1 MGNETNIREP
11 QRGLTFEDV
20 WAAIQETGRM
30 LKEMGAE
37 TDRKM
42 KETERIIKET
52 NQETAR
58 QMKETDRKMKETDRK
73 MGELGNRFGE
83 LAEHLV
89 APSIHEKFNALGY
102 HFDALSPGGTEIK
115 DPGGETYAEID
126 ILLQNT
132 EYIVAV
138 EIKSKLREKDVDDH
152 VRRLEILRRWADKH
166 GDKRKIRGAMAG
178 AIVSREARH
187 YALQAGFYVIVQTG
201 DTVKI
206 DVPRKFIPREW

>member
-1 MGNETNIREP
+1 MGNETRIREP

-20 WAAIQETGRM
+20 WAAIQETDRM
-30 LKEMGAE
+30 LKEMSVEADRRIKETDRQMKE
-37 TDRKM
+37 TDRK
-42 KETERIIKET
+42 
-52 NQETAR
+52 
-58 QMKETDRKMKETDRK
+58 MKETDRKMKETDRK

-102 HFDALSPGGTEIK
+102 HFDAVSPGGTEIK
-115 DPGGETYAEID
+115 DPDSETYAEID

-132 EYIVAV
+132 EYLVAV
-138 EIKSKLREKDVDDH
+138 EIKSKLREKDVDAH
-152 VRRLEILRRWADKH
+152 IRRLEIFRRWSDKH
-166 GDKRKIRGAMAG
+166 GDKRKILGAVAG
-178 AIVSREARH
+178 AIVSREVRH

-206 DVPRKFIPREW
+206 DIPKGFVPGEW

>member
-20 WAAIQETGRM
+20 WAAIMELREST
-30 LKEMGAE
+30 
-37 TDRKM
+37 
-42 KETERIIKET
+42 KETERIIKESS
-52 NQETAR
+52 
-58 QMKETDRKMKETDRK
+58 KETDRKI
-73 MGELGNRFGE
+73 GELGNRFGE

-102 HFDALSPGGTEIK
+102 HFDAVSPGGTEIK
-115 DPGGETYAEID
+115 DPGSETYAEID

-132 EYIVAV
+132 ECIVAV
-138 EIKSKLREKDVDDH
+138 EVKSKLREKDVDAH
-152 VRRLEILRRWADKH
+152 VRRLEIFRRWSDKH

-178 AIVSREARH
+178 AIVSREARR

-206 DVPRKFIPREW
+206 DIPKGFIPRDW

>member
-1 MGNETNIREP
+1 NT
-11 QRGLTFEDV
+11 
-20 WAAIQETGRM
+20 
-30 LKEMGAE
+30 KE
-37 TDRKM
+37 TDRIVKENALHL
-42 KETERIIKET
+42 KETERIIKKSS
-52 NQETAR
+52 QETAR
-58 QMKETDRKMKETDRK
+58 QMKETDRK

-102 HFDALSPGGTEIK
+102 HFDAVSPGGTEIK
-115 DPGGETYAEID
+115 DPGSETYAEID

-132 EYIVAV
+132 ECIVAV

-152 VRRLEILRRWADKH
+152 VRRLEILRRWSDKH
-166 GDKRKIRGAMAG
+166 GDKRKIQGAMAG
-178 AIVSREARH
+178 AIVSREARR

-206 DVPRKFIPREW
+206 DIPKGFIPRDW